1 MDNETHSDQAL
12 SVGAPFTRSK
22 SGPLGIPK
30 SFVQSSQCSVSPASC
45 AFTMCLRRLV
55 AVALTALAFCAWPAL
70 GDEHPV
76 IEEVSLMEMPG
87 DVQTPTALNI
97 VVTLRGDA
105 VPGPALGDV
114 TVAVQYRVMFCVQQN
129 ASLARLSA
137 DTNIWHGSLS
147 SSGGRNIST
156 GDLFQYR
163 VLLATAGAVVDADP
177 PGLDNNNAT
186 RMHTWIVGFGEIFNS
201 SAVPPLL
208 WYTQDFE
215 RSRWDYPTPGAFAFA
230 DGGGK
235 LHYYSASEVHR
246 EGSGRKDGPVKLQSQ
261 EVCAL
266 FVVTVC
272 L

>member
-1 MDNETHSDQAL
+1 M
-12 SVGAPFTRSK
+12 G
-22 SGPLGIPK
+22 
-30 SFVQSSQCSVSPASC
+30 
-45 AFTMCLRRLV
+45 LRRLV
-55 AVALTALAFCAWPAL
+55 VVALTALALCAWPAL
-70 GDEHPV
+70 GDEHPM
-76 IEEVSLMEMPG
+76 IEDVALVEMPG

-105 VPGPALGDV
+105 MPGPALGDV
-114 TVAVQYRVMFCVQQN
+114 TVAVQFRVMFGAQRN
-129 ASLARLSA
+129 ASLARLSP

-147 SSGGRNIST
+147 SSGGRNVST

-163 VLLATAGAVVDADP
+163 VLVSTAGAEVDADP

-186 RMHTWIVGFGEIFNS
+186 RMHTWIVGFEEIFNS

-215 RSRWDYPTPGAFAFA
+215 RSRWDYPTPGTFAFA

-235 LHYYSASEVHR
+235 LHYYSAAEVHR

-261 EVCAL
+261 EARAP
-266 FVVTVC
+266 FVAKAC